1 MNAQPIPLPGLVL
14 PEEPPGVVEIN
25 RRCLLQTQ
33 AGRRIVAVGGVL
45 TANYAVGDGPAEAM
59 AMVNLVMTGA
69 ASQLEVAGAF
79 GCSTRQVRRYQRQ
92 REEGGSVSNRRRGRR
107 PGEVGVVS
115 LKASA
120 IRTVRR
126 LKDDGV
132 SNREIAR
139 RMGVCEKSVRKL
151 LKRMGWEAGPVAVT
165 PCLPGLDPPSA
176 PSADAPLDPG
186 VPGPGETAGP
196 LEEPCAIS
204 LDTDPADRHF
214 DRLLACMGAL
224 DDALPL
230 FQSGARA
237 PHAGVLLAVPALIQS
252 GLLSVAREVYGSIG
266 PAFYG
271 LRSTLLV
278 LLFMALLRIQRP
290 EALKE
295 QVPAE
300 LGKLVGLDRS
310 PEVKTLRHKLERL
323 ASLRRAERFGQ
334 ELARLRVETRG
345 ETLGFLYVD
354 GHVRVYHGKHHLPK
368 AHVTRMRISLP
379 ATSDYWINDQAGD
392 PLFMVTSK
400 ANAGLVQVLPDLL
413 AQTRKLMGDRPIT
426 IVFDRGGW
434 SPTLFSKL
442 EADGFHILT
451 YRKGEAAPIAEWK
464 FRSHHAEFDGR
475 EVEYMLNDQ
484 ILAFPVATGG
494 KLSLRQVTRLQDGH
508 QTQVLTTRF
517 DLPAIEVA
525 HRMFQRWRQENF
537 FKYMREEYLL
547 DALVDYG
554 VEPDDPARSVPNPER
569 RRLDKE
575 IAAARQGLAK
585 LQKDYG
591 TAALDHQET
600 KRPTL
605 RGFRLANE
613 QLGEK
618 IRTARS
624 RLDALVA
631 RRATMP
637 ARLAV
642 GEAVKEPIVKL
653 ATERKHLTDMVK
665 MVAYQI
671 ESDLLSLIS
680 PHYARSDDEGR
691 TLIQTIMN
699 SAADLEATPHELRVK
714 VAPLSSPHRTRV
726 LAILCDKL
734 NLARASF
741 PGTRLQ
747 LRFSV
752 TGSTS

>member
-1 MNAQPIPLPGLVL
+1 MTLQPMPLPGLSL
-14 PEEPPGVVEIN
+14 PEDPPGIVTIN
-25 RRCLLQTQ
+25 ERCSMQTEADRRL
-33 AGRRIVAVGGVL
+33 IAVCGVL
-45 TANYAVGDGPAEAM
+45 TANYALGDGPAEAM
-59 AMVNLVMTGA
+59 AMVNLIATGA
-69 ASQLEVAGAF
+69 ASQVEVAQAF
-79 GCSTRQVRRYQRQ
+79 GLSTRQVRRYQR
-92 REEGGSVSNRRRGRR
+92 RGEDDDLATSHRRGRQ
-107 PGEVGVVS
+107 PGDVGVVRI
-115 LKASA
+115 KASA
-120 IRTVRR
+120 IRMAGK

-132 SNREIAR
+132 SIREIAR
-139 RMGVCEKSVRKL
+139 RIGVCEKSVRKL
-151 LKRMGWEAGPVAVT
+151 LKRMGWQPKPGFVQPA
-165 PCLPGLDPPSA
+165 LPGLDPPLSA
-176 PSADAPLDPG
+176 QAPVAAAQGETSG
-186 VPGPGETAGP
+186 VP
-196 LEEPCAIS
+196 EEPCSIS

-230 FQSGARA
+230 FQSGRRI

-252 GLLSVAREVYGSIG
+252 GFLSVAREVYGSIG

-290 EALKE
+290 EGLKE

-300 LGKLVGLDRS
+300 LGMLVGLDRS

-323 ASLRRAERFGQ
+323 ASLRRAEQFGQ

-379 ATSDYWINDQAGD
+379 ATSDYWINDQVGD
-392 PLFMVTSK
+392 PLFMVTAK

-434 SPTLFSKL
+434 SPALFSKL
-442 EADGFHILT
+442 ESDGFHILT
-451 YRKGEAAPIAEWK
+451 YRKGEAEPIAEWK
-464 FRSHHAEFDGR
+464 FTLHKAQLDGR
-475 EVEYMLNDQ
+475 EVEYWLNDQ
-484 ILAFPVATGG
+484 ILGFQVG
-494 KLSLRQVTRLQDGH
+494 KEGRMSLRQVTRLQDGH
-508 QTQVLTTRF
+508 QTQVITTRF

-537 FKYMREEYLL
+537 FKYMRQEYML

-554 VEPDDPARSVPNPER
+554 VEPDDPARIVPNPER
-569 RRLDKE
+569 RRLDKD
-575 IAAARQGLAK
+575 IAAVRQELTK
-585 LQKDYG
+585 LQRDYG
-591 TAALDHQET
+591 VAAMEHQES

-605 RGFRLANE
+605 RGFKLANDL
-613 QLGEK
+613 LGQK
-618 IRTARS
+618 IRAARV
-624 RLDALVA
+624 RLDALMA
-631 RRATMP
+631 RKATMA
-637 ARLAV
+637 ARIAV

-671 ESDLLSLIS
+671 ESDLLSIIS
-680 PHYARSDDEGR
+680 PHFARSEDEGR
-691 TLIQTIMN
+691 TLVQN
-699 SAADLEATPHELRVK
+699 LLASAADLEVTPEELRVK

-726 LAILCDKL
+726 LAVLCEKL
-734 NLARASF
+734 NLAGAAF
-741 PGTRLQ
+741 PGCRLQ

-752 TGSTS
+752 SGSTH

>member
-1 MNAQPIPLPGLVL
+1 MNLQSMPLPGLAL
-14 PEEPPGVVEIN
+14 PEDSPGMIAIN
-25 RRCLLQTQ
+25 KRCSMQTE
-33 AGRRIVAVGGVL
+33 AGRRLIAVCGIL
-45 TANYAVGDGPAEAM
+45 TANYALGDGPAEAM
-59 AMVNLVMTGA
+59 AMVNLIATGA
-69 ASQLEVAGAF
+69 ASQIEVSRAF
-79 GCSTRQVRRYQRQ
+79 GLSTRQVRRYQR
-92 REEGGSVSNRRRGRR
+92 RGEEDDLATSHRRGRQ
-107 PGEVGVVS
+107 PGDVGVVRI
-115 LKASA
+115 KASA
-120 IRTVRR
+120 IRMARK

-132 SNREIAR
+132 SIREIAR
-139 RMGVCEKSVRKL
+139 RIGVCEKSVRKL
-151 LKRMGWEAGPVAVT
+151 LKRMGWQAKPLFVQ
-165 PCLPGLDPPSA
+165 PSLPGLGLLSPLTAEAPVDPA
-176 PSADAPLDPG
+176 APLQ
-186 VPGPGETAGP
+186 GETCGIP
-196 LEEPCAIS
+196 QEPCAFS

-230 FQSGARA
+230 FQSGRRI

-252 GLLSVAREVYGSIG
+252 GFLSVAREVYGSIG

-290 EALKE
+290 EGLKE

-300 LGKLVGLDRS
+300 LGMLVGLDRS

-323 ASLRRAERFGQ
+323 ASLRRAEQFGQ

-379 ATSDYWINDQAGD
+379 ATSDYWINDQVGD
-392 PLFMVTSK
+392 PLFMVTAK

-434 SPTLFSKL
+434 SPTLFSQL

-451 YRKGEAAPIAEWK
+451 YRKGEADPIPEWK
-464 FRSHHAEFDGR
+464 FTLHKAKLDGR
-475 EVEYMLNDQ
+475 DVEYLLNDQ
-484 ILAFPVATGG
+484 ILVFKVG
-494 KLSLRQVTRLQDGH
+494 KEGKMSLRQVTRLQDGH
-508 QTQVLTTRF
+508 QTQVITTRF
-517 DLPAIEVA
+517 DLAAIEVA

-537 FKYMREEYLL
+537 FKYMRQEYML

-554 VEPDDPARSVPNPER
+554 VEPDDPARIVPNPER
-569 RRLDKE
+569 RRLEKE
-575 IAAARQGLAK
+575 IAAVRQELAK
-585 LQKDYG
+585 FQRDYG
-591 TAALDHQET
+591 AAALEHQES

-605 RGFRLANE
+605 RGFKLANDL
-613 QLGEK
+613 LGKK
-618 IRTARS
+618 IRAARI

-631 RRATMP
+631 RKATLA
-637 ARLAV
+637 ARIAV

-665 MVAYQI
+665 MVAYQV
-671 ESDLLSLIS
+671 ESDLLSMIS
-680 PHYARSDDEGR
+680 PHFARSEDEGR
-691 TLIQTIMN
+691 TLVQN
-699 SAADLEATPHELRVK
+699 LLASSADLEVTPEELRVK
-714 VAPLSSPHRTRV
+714 VSPLSSPHRTRV
-726 LAILCDKL
+726 LAALCEEL
-734 NLARASF
+734 NLVRTIF
-741 PGTRLQ
+741 PGSRLQ

-752 TGSTS
+752 SGPTP

>member
-1 MNAQPIPLPGLVL
+1 MNTQPMPLPGLAL
-14 PEEPPGVVEIN
+14 PEDPPGMVAIN
-25 RRCLLQTQ
+25 ERCSIQTE
-33 AGRRIVAVGGVL
+33 AGRRLIAVCGIL
-45 TANYAVGDGPAEAM
+45 TANYALGDGPAEAM
-59 AMVNLVMTGA
+59 AMVNLIATGA
-69 ASQLEVAGAF
+69 ASQMEVSQAF
-79 GCSTRQVRRYQRQ
+79 GLSTRQVRRYQR
-92 REEGGSVSNRRRGRR
+92 RGEEDDLASSHRRGRQ
-107 PGEVGVVS
+107 PGDVGVVRI
-115 LKASA
+115 KASA
-120 IRTVRR
+120 IRMVRKF
-126 LKDDGV
+126 KDDGV
-132 SNREIAR
+132 STREIAR
-139 RMGVCEKSVRKL
+139 RIGVCEKSVRKL
-151 LKRMGWEAGPVAVT
+151 LKRMGWQLKPQLVQ
-165 PCLPGLDPPSA
+165 PSLPGLELPSPLPIEA
-176 PSADAPLDPG
+176 PAAPLQ
-186 VPGPGETAGP
+186 GETRGVIQD
-196 LEEPCAIS
+196 PCAIS

-230 FQSGARA
+230 FQSGRRI

-252 GLLSVAREVYGSIG
+252 GFLSVAREVYGSIG

-290 EALKE
+290 EGLKE

-300 LGKLVGLDRS
+300 LGMLVGLDRS

-323 ASLRRAERFGQ
+323 ASLRRAEQFGQ

-379 ATSDYWINDQAGD
+379 ATSDYWINDQVGD
-392 PLFMVTSK
+392 PLFMVTAK

-434 SPTLFSKL
+434 SPSLFSKL
-442 EADGFHILT
+442 EGDGFHILT
-451 YRKGEAAPIAEWK
+451 YRKGEADPIPEWK
-464 FRSHHAEFDGR
+464 FTLHQAKLDGR
-475 EVEYMLNDQ
+475 DVEYWLNDQ
-484 ILAFPVATGG
+484 ILGFQFG
-494 KLSLRQVTRLQDGH
+494 KEGRMSLRQVTRLQDGH
-508 QTQVLTTRF
+508 QTQVITTRF

-537 FKYMREEYLL
+537 FKYMRQEYML

-554 VEPDDPARSVPNPER
+554 VEPDDPARIVPNPER

-575 IAAARQGLAK
+575 IAAVRQGLAK
-585 LQKDYG
+585 LQRDYG
-591 TAALDHQET
+591 AAAMEHQES

-605 RGFRLANE
+605 RGFKVANDL
-613 QLGEK
+613 LGQK
-618 IRTARS
+618 IRAARI
-624 RLDALVA
+624 RLDALMA
-631 RRATMP
+631 RKATMA
-637 ARLAV
+637 ARITV

-671 ESDLLSLIS
+671 ESDLLSMIS
-680 PHYARSDDEGR
+680 PHFARSDDEGR
-691 TLIQTIMN
+691 TLVQN
-699 SAADLEATPHELRVK
+699 LLASAADLEVTPQELRVK
-714 VAPLSSPHRTRV
+714 VSPLSSPHRTRV
-726 LAILCDKL
+726 LATLCEEL
-734 NLARASF
+734 NLARTTF
-741 PGTRLQ
+741 PGSRLQ

-752 TGSTS
+752 SGSTH